1 MPKRLFRLF
10 FGDLAFF
17 RVVIFVSVR
26 AGSGFLEGEGGSGTS
41 VGKEDFGEREFSG
54 GEANNDCKV
63 STLSGL
69 NLLTVLFSFR
79 GVVSCLEVSSSTV
92 IMLRTLVRISSLIK
106 IRISDTL
113 LRASVPIFFV
123 Q

>member
-26 AGSGFLEGEGGSGTS
+26 AGIGLLEGEGGSGTS

-54 GEANNDCKV
+54 G
-63 STLSGL
+63 
-69 NLLTVLFSFR
+69 
-79 GVVSCLEVSSSTV
+79 
-92 IMLRTLVRISSLIK
+92 
-106 IRISDTL
+106 
-113 LRASVPIFFV
+113 
-123 Q
+123 